1 MAEKRGG
8 VTHRG
13 LLWAGGLAAIPLTPA
28 GAFTYQSGGLPLEL
42 GAADSSDADRT
53 DRELSDQAA
62 AVQLSPRRQGE
73 AVPLDPTGLLGRG
86 NPFMAKPPIP
96 KRN

>member
-13 LLWAGGLAAIPLTPA
+13 LLWAGGLAATPLAPA
-28 GAFTYQSGGLPLEL
+28 GAFLNQAGGLPWEL
-42 GAADSSDADRT
+42 GIAASPHTDRA

-62 AVQLSPRRQGE
+62 AIRLSPRRHGE

-86 NPFMAKPPIP
+86 NPFATKVPLP

>member
-28 GAFTYQSGGLPLEL
+28 GAFTYQSGGLPWERD
-42 GAADSSDADRT
+42 AADASPE
-53 DRELSDQAA
+53 DRE
-62 AVQLSPRRQGE
+62 PPT
-73 AVPLDPTGLLGRG
+73 VPLDPTGLLGRG
-86 NPFMAKPPIP
+86 NPFRTEPRII
-96 KRN
+96 KRS

>member
-13 LLWAGGLAAIPLTPA
+13 LLWAGGLAAIPLTPV
-28 GAFTYQSGGLPLEL
+28 GAFIYQAGGLPWEL
-42 GAADSSDADRT
+42 GGTDISNASRE
-53 DRELSDQAA
+53 DRERSDQAA
-62 AVQLSPRRQGE
+62 AARLSPCRHGE

-86 NPFMAKPPIP
+86 NPFKTESLII